1 MHCTNFFPLRGN
13 RMQPNEDTT
22 IAGKKILKEY
32 MFFFRFF
39 RKVNFNPL

>member
-22 IAGKKILKEY
+22 IAGKKILKRY
-32 MFFFRFF
+32 
-39 RKVNFNPL
+39 